1 MSDRV
6 LKVGVVGLGQIAQ
19 IMHLRYLKEL
29 PTFEIAAVCDISKA
43 LVQQVGDHYG
53 VARRYNDYHQLLEQR
68 DLDVVL
74 NVTRNHYQVS
84 LDALNAGKNVM
95 TEKPIGF
102 NLDEADAIIAAAK
115 ANKVKLQVAYM
126 KRYDPSFQWA
136 MERFKQI
143 KDLRLIRVHD
153 YGGAF
158 QINNEIYDLYTGNDF
173 PQDLIKSEEEQ
184 VTASLVKAIGADR
197 ADLARLYSG
206 LLHLCTHDTIILR
219 QAFGEP
225 KGILY
230 VDQYEGSFVV
240 AVLDYGNGTRC
251 IWESGMSRN
260 PTPWDESL
268 TAYGSDSIVRVDF
281 PFPYL
286 HNGETVVT
294 VREREGESFVV
305 KHVTASFDEAFKREW
320 RHFYECITK
329 DKEPITNGAQGRA
342 DVALLADMVKAIR
355 R

>member
-1 MSDRV
+1 MSEKV
-6 LKVGVVGLGQIAQ
+6 LKIGVVGLGQIAQ

-53 VARRYNDYHQLLEQR
+53 VANRYIDYHQLLDQR

-74 NVTRNHYQVS
+74 NCTRYHYQVS
-84 LDALNAGKNVM
+84 LDALNAGKHVM

-115 ANKVKLQVAYM
+115 ANKKKLQVAYM
-126 KRYDPSFQWA
+126 KRFDPSYQWA

-153 YGGAF
+153 FGGAF
-158 QINNEIYDLYTGNDF
+158 QINNEIYDLYKGDDF
-173 PQDLIKSEEEQ
+173 PAELIKAEEEQ
-184 VTASLVKAIGADR
+184 VRASLVKAIGADR
-197 ADLARLYSG
+197 ADLAGLYSN
-206 LLHLCTHDTIILR
+206 LLHLCSHDTIILR

-225 KGILY
+225 KSILY
-230 VDQYEGSFVV
+230 VDQFEGQTVIG
-240 AVLDYGNGTRC
+240 VLDYGSGTRC
-251 IWESGMSRN
+251 VWESGLALN
-260 PTPWDESL
+260 VTPWDESL
-268 TAYGSDSIVRVDF
+268 TAYGSDCIVRVDF

-286 HNGETVVT
+286 QNGETVVT
-294 VREREGESFVV
+294 VQEREGSSFVV
-305 KHVTASFDEAFKREW
+305 KHVTASFDEAFKRQW
-320 RHFYECITK
+320 RHFYECIIE
-329 DKEPITNGAQGRA
+329 DKEPITNGAEGKA
-342 DVALLADMVKAIR
+342 DVALLANMVKAIR